1 MSPIPVELLY
11 NFRFLSFL
19 LPGVGHGG
27 ADHVLRAGVSEDP
40 DALRQRGA
48 GGADIVDQQH
58 TVSPDLLGTGGL
70 IDAQHVGPPGRGVVD
85 AGLGGV
91 ICDFAQQL
99 YRLCVP
105 EAAG

>member
-1 MSPIPVELLY
+1 MELLY

-27 ADHVLRAGVSEDP
+27 ADHIFRSGVSEDP

-48 GGADIVDQQH
+48 GGTDIVDQQY
-58 TVSPDLLGTGGL
+58 SPPFDPVGIDGL

-91 ICDFAQQL
+91 IRDFAQQL
-99 YRLCVP
+99 YRLLSLIHI
-105 EAAG
+105 